1 MGELGMIVTR
11 DMALRIALHGACFIP
26 EIGRNVS
33 KFNTFDLIWVEDK
46 KIFDK
51 AEVKSEL
58 PLWALSVEGFGNGYG
73 YGYGN
78 FYLDGYGNGNGYGN
92 EYKNGYGDFYLDGDG
107 NGNGNGYG
115 DRNGDRN
122 GEENGDK
129 DRGKKI
135 QSLIEGK

>member
-73 YGYGN
+73 Y
-78 FYLDGYGNGNGYGN
+78 
-92 EYKNGYGDFYLDGDG
+92 KNGYGDFYLDGDG